1 MEYNNNSMLNITFN
15 STLESKQFTNVDM
28 TFIITELVL
37 RLIAVVT
44 NILVVATISASI
56 KQWKYS
62 MDTLMLTL
70 ALCDT
75 VLNAIVFTNFIVLTL
90 ENFNHLFLIVFS
102 YMSKSLETLSK
113 LLMLAFSVNR
123 YALVCKPF
131 THHRITSRKSTV
143 IQLIILAV
151 IAFTT
156 NIPMLLPSRMNATVF
171 TIYELISIVMT
182 FYIPLIITFVL
193 TVLVICELNRNHGTL
208 GVSSEST
215 ETRQGEKN
223 ITRTMVITVM
233 AYILLVLPSTIGT
246 GFIQLFYFNL
256 PIPLILTLAILFDI
270 NYSVNIFIYTLY
282 LPKFRSTLFG
292 IFKCKCCKK
301 VPDESVRITTEPSTS
316 VQMRQLLS

>member
-1 MEYNNNSMLNITFN
+1 MNLD
-15 STLESKQFTNVDM
+15 V

-44 NILVVATISASI
+44 NILVVATISVSI

-62 MDTLMLTL
+62 MGTLMLTL

-75 VLNAIVFTNFIVLTL
+75 VLNAVAFTN
-90 ENFNHLFLIVFS
+90 LIVRTLYFS
-102 YMSKSLETLSK
+102 YLFKYLWSSLEAWSK

-131 THHRITSRKSTV
+131 THHRITTRKSTV

-151 IAFTT
+151 IAFITS
-156 NIPMLLPSRMNATVF
+156 IPMIF
-171 TIYELISIVMT
+171 TWTMSNTIFKIYVSISIIMVY
-182 FYIPLIITFVL
+182 YIPLIVTFLL
-193 TVLVICELNRNHGTL
+193 TVLLICELNRNHGRL

-215 ETRQGEKN
+215 GARQGEKN
-223 ITRTMVITVM
+223 ITRAMVITVM
-233 AYILLVLPSTIGT
+233 AYILLVLPSAISA
-246 GFIQLFYFNL
+246 GFSQLFKFNF
-256 PIPLILTLAILFDI
+256 PKPLILTLLVLYDI
-270 NYSVNIFIYTLY
+270 NFSINIFIYILY

-301 VPDESVRITTEPSTS
+301 VI
-316 VQMRQLLS
+316 Q